1 MAPLAAFSACLL
13 LLPLT
18 PVAEV
23 ISDLADVV
31 VTSQT
36 DERLGLE
43 AKAEEFWRGVLG
55 AAEGMKLAEHLELYA
70 RVEKVLAELPPE
82 NDNVRKTLAESLA
95 LLRRADDRVLSQ
107 GMASSGV
114 AAERLAAPAGEQAWS
129 FFSAGQNFLNLAL
142 KRFVAGGQ
150 FPERLA
156 EHVRQRQGDI
166 LPLLKGAADSG
177 GSVLSDTRL
186 ASKLAFDALKSD
198 IYTKGAP
205 KTPQAAKDVAY
216 ALVDAAAETR
226 RRYLAF
232 ITQSAEAIARDASGQ
247 RESASAVTARA
258 RIAAM
263 QAKWGEGGGVTEQV
277 VNL

>member
-1 MAPLAAFSACLL
+1 MRAPMCAPMRAPIRDPLGSYGLLWSLVVSCSASAAFLAQLPLARRCSCAA
-13 LLPLT
+13 
-18 PVAEV
+18 
-23 ISDLADVV
+23 LA
-31 VTSQT
+31 
-36 DERLGLE
+36 
-43 AKAEEFWRGVLG
+43 
-55 AAEGMKLAEHLELYA
+55 A
-70 RVEKVLAELPPE
+70 RV
-82 NDNVRKTLAESLA
+82 
-95 LLRRADDRVLSQ
+95 RRPQR
-107 GMASSGV
+107 
-114 AAERLAAPAGEQAWS
+114 RLAAPAGEQAWS

-156 EHVRQRQGDI
+156 EHVRQRQGEI

-263 QAKWGEGGGVTEQV
+263 QAKWGGEGPGVTEQV